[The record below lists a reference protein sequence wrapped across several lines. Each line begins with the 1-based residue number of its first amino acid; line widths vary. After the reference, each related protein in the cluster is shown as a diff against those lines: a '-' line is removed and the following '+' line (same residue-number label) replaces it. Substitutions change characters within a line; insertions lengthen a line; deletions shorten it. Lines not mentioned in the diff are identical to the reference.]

1 MAASIL
7 EPMPAPVEEKVE
19 QFLDEGEQPRVSAC
33 TDMDPEGHFR
43 GAWLVATERRLLIVT
58 PEDEADRLAWGPQ
71 PPARRRLSRDRKAC
85 RHKPRPGFL
94 RRRPAGRAAERS
106 LPEVELE
113 ATDPEALT
121 VLQVPFETVTE
132 VKTHEYVGSGV
143 LEVTVSDPESGAEP
157 VGTVEVLRYSRA
169 LSDKFSQ
176 VAENLESLIAEQ
188 RPDEGPAEGETASP
202 EVRDARPETP
212 VDQPDTKVRCPE
224 CGRVLPKGSDICPRC
239 IDRRAV
245 MLRLIGY
252 LRPYIWQAALS
263 LGLAVAMTAA
273 QLAPP
278 LLMKVLIDEVL
289 IPRQHLHLLWM
300 IVGALALLHVV
311 RTGMVAYRSWLNGWL
326 GQSIIFDLRTQIYR
340 HLQKL
345 SLSFYDKRQVGSVL
359 SRVTSDTSTLH
370 GFLVSGVQSVII
382 NVLTIL
388 GIGLIMF
395 GLDWKMALIVLVPT
409 PILAVATVVFIAR
422 IRRVYRRYWGEW
434 SGINGFLASTIS
446 GVRVVKSFGQEDREI
461 ENFTNRSQRF
471 MNISLSA
478 TRLNAIYNP
487 SVTLLTSIG
496 SVVIWALG
504 GQEVLRG
511 HMPLGTLTA
520 FTAYMWQFYQPIM
533 ALCDLNET
541 IQQSVTASER
551 VFEVLDTK
559 PEVKDA
565 PGAEAMA
572 IQGRVEFDHVS
583 FRYQESDSPDPVLS
597 DISLTVEP
605 GELVG
610 IVGHS
615 GSGKTTLVNLLLR
628 FYDVTDGA
636 IRIDGRDLR
645 KIQSRCLREQIAMVL
660 QEPFLFTGTIAD
672 NIAYG
677 RPNASRAE
685 VIEAARAANAHKFIM
700 SFPDGY
706 DTEVGERGV
715 KLSGGEKQRISIAR
729 AILNNPRVLILDEA
743 TSAVDTETEALIQQA
758 MDRLL
763 EGRTALA
770 IAHRLSTLKNA
781 DKLIVLDKGK
791 IVEMGTHE
799 ELMAIED
806 GVYARLVKIQTELA
820 RAPEE
825 AEKSAEEVEQA
836 LEQAA

>member
-1 MAASIL
+1 MAPSIL
-7 EPMPAPVEEKVE
+7 EPMPAPVEERVE
-19 QFLDEGEQPRVSAC
+19 RLLADGEQPRVSAC
-33 TDMDPEGHFR
+33 TDMDAEGHFR
-43 GAWLVATERRLLIVT
+43 GAWLVATERRLLIVA
-58 PEDEADRLAWGPQ
+58 PETELEPLDLAGP
-71 PPARRRLSRDRKAC
+71 PRARRRLSVGPLTTRGR
-85 RHKPRPGFL
+85 PRRAGPC
-94 RRRPAGRAAERS
+94 RRPTRRTTEQS
-106 LPEVELE
+106 LPEAELE

-143 LEVTVSDPESGAEP
+143 LEVTVSDPEGGAEP
-157 VGTVEVLRYSRA
+157 VGTMEVLRYSRS

-176 VAENLESLIAEQ
+176 VAENLESLIAGPEGVRGRGTGARDDSGPTPDP
-188 RPDEGPAEGETASP
+188 RPLTPSPTA
-202 EVRDARPETP
+202 
-212 VDQPDTKVRCPE
+212 RCPE
-224 CGRVLPKGSDICPRC
+224 CNRVLPKGTDLCPRC
-239 IDRRAV
+239 VDRRAV
-245 MLRLIGY
+245 MLRLVGY
-252 LRPYIWQAALS
+252 LRPYVGQAALS

-278 LLMKVLIDEVL
+278 LLMKVLIDQVL
-289 IPRQHLHLLWM
+289 IPRRHLHLLWVV
-300 IVGALALLHVV
+300 VGVLAALHVV
-311 RTGMVAYRSWLNGWL
+311 RTGMVAWRSWLNGWL
-326 GQSIIFDLRTQIYR
+326 GQSIVFDLRTQIYR

-370 GFLVSGVQSVII
+370 SFLVSGVQSVII
-382 NVLTIL
+382 NLLTIL
-388 GIGLIMF
+388 GIGVIMF
-395 GLDWKMALIVLVPT
+395 ALDWRLALIVMIPT
-409 PILAVATVVFIAR
+409 PILAAATVVFIAR

-434 SGINGFLASTIS
+434 SGLNGFLAATIS
-446 GVRVVKSFGQEDREI
+446 GVRVVKSFGQEDREVR
-461 ENFTNRSQRF
+461 NFTHRSRRF
-471 MNISLSA
+471 MNISLTA
-478 TRLNAIYNP
+478 TRLNAIYSP

-496 SVVIWALG
+496 SVVIWGMG
-504 GQEVLRG
+504 GRQVLEG
-511 HMPLGTLTA
+511 HMLLGTLTA

-541 IQQSVTASER
+541 LQQSVTAAER
-551 VFEVLDTK
+551 VFEVLDTR

-565 PGAEAMA
+565 PGAEAVA
-572 IQGRVEFDHVS
+572 IQGRIDFDHVG

-597 DISLTVEP
+597 DISLTVQA

-628 FYDVTDGA
+628 FYDVTEGA
-636 IRIDGRDLR
+636 ITIDGRDLR
-645 KIQSRCLREQIAMVL
+645 KIQSRCLREQISMVL

-677 RPNASRAE
+677 RPNAGRAAI
-685 VIEAARAANAHKFIM
+685 IEAAKAANAHKFIM

-729 AILNNPRVLILDEA
+729 AILNNPRILILDEA

-791 IVEMGTHE
+791 LVEMGTHE
-799 ELMAIED
+799 ELMAKEE
-806 GVYARLVKIQTELA
+806 GVYARLVKIQTELTRPPA
-820 RAPEE
+820 AE
-825 AEKSAEEVEQA
+825 AETEEPEIEVV
-836 LEQAA
+836 L

>member
-1 MAASIL
+1 MPASIL
-7 EPMPAPVEEKVE
+7 EPLPDPIEARIEEL
-19 QFLDEGEQPRVSAC
+19 LDDGEQPQVSVA
-33 TDMDPEGHFR
+33 TDMDAHGHFG
-43 GAWLVATERRLLIVT
+43 GAWLVATPRRLLIVT
-58 PEDEADRLAWGPQ
+58 PDAQAEAASLRGGSS
-71 PPARRRLSRDRKAC
+71 PPLSRRGRNKHPLGKSGSQRAPS
-85 RHKPRPGFL
+85 K
-94 RRRPAGRAAERS
+94 AGRARPPLRGRKPAEAAAEPGA
-106 LPEVELE
+106 LPPEL
-113 ATDPEALT
+113 AADPEAIT
-121 VLQVPFETVTE
+121 ILQVPLETVAQ
-132 VKTHEYVGSGV
+132 VKTRDYVGSGV
-143 LEVTVSDPESGAEP
+143 LEVTLTEMEHGNEP
-157 VGTVEVLRYSRA
+157 VGTMEVLRYSRSLA
-169 LSDKFSQ
+169 DKFSQ
-176 VAENLESLIAEQ
+176 VAEDLEGMIERQGLGVRGEGSGKVSL
-188 RPDEGPAEGETASP
+188 RDGLTLDPSPLTPAS
-202 EVRDARPETP
+202 D
-212 VDQPDTKVRCPE
+212 RCPT
-224 CGRVLPKGSDICPRC
+224 CGRPLPKGSDLCPRC

-245 MLRLIGY
+245 MLRLVGY
-252 LRPYIWQAALS
+252 LRPYIPQASLS

-278 LLMKVLIDEVL
+278 LLMKVLIDDVL
-289 IPRQHLHLLWM
+289 TPHKHLHLLWM
-300 IVGALALLHVV
+300 VVGALGILHVI
-311 RTGMVAYRSWLNGWL
+311 RTAMVAWRSWLNGWL
-326 GQSIIFDLRTQIYR
+326 GQSIVFDLRTQIYR

-388 GIGLIMF
+388 GIGVIMF
-395 GLDWKMALIVLVPT
+395 GLDWRMALVVMVPT
-409 PILAVATVVFIAR
+409 PILAVATVVFINR

-446 GVRVVKSFGQEDREI
+446 GVRVVKSFGQEDREVQ
-461 ENFTNRSQRF
+461 NFTNRSQRF
-471 MNISLSA
+471 MNISLTA
-478 TRLNAIYNP
+478 TRLNAIYSP

-496 SVVIWALG
+496 SVVIWAIG
-504 GQEVLRG
+504 GRQVLQG
-511 HMPLGTLTA
+511 HMLLGTLTA

-541 IQQSVTASER
+541 LQQSVTAAER
-551 VFEVLDTK
+551 VFEVLDTR
-559 PEVKDA
+559 PEVKDS
-565 PGAEAMA
+565 PGAEPLA
-572 IQGRVEFDHVS
+572 IKGRIDFDHVG

-597 DISLTVEP
+597 DISFSVEP

-628 FYDVTDGA
+628 FYDVTEGS
-636 IRIDGRDLR
+636 IQIDGRDLR
-645 KIQSRCLREQIAMVL
+645 KIQSRCLREQISMVL
-660 QEPFLFTGTIAD
+660 QEPFLFTGSIAN

-677 RPNASRAE
+677 RPNASRASI
-685 VIEAARAANAHKFIM
+685 IEAAKAANAHKFIM

-729 AILNNPRVLILDEA
+729 AILNNPRILILDEA

-763 EGRTALA
+763 CGRTALA

-781 DKLIVLDKGK
+781 SKLIVLDKGK
-791 IVEMGTHE
+791 LVELGTHE
-799 ELMAIED
+799 ELMAKED
-806 GVYARLVKIQTELA
+806 GIYAHLVKIQTELT

-825 AEKSAEEVEQA
+825 REAVEE
-836 LEQAA
+836 

>member
-1 MAASIL
+1 MAPSIL

-19 QFLDEGEQPRVSAC
+19 QLLDDGEQPRVSAC
-33 TDMDPEGHFR
+33 TDMDAGGHFR
-43 GAWLVATERRLLIVT
+43 GAWLVATERRLLIVA
-58 PEDEADRLAWGPQ
+58 PETDVAALRLTAPSR
-71 PPARRRLSRDRKAC
+71 ARRRLPAARPPARTTLRK
-85 RHKPRPGFL
+85 PVP
-94 RRRPAGRAAERS
+94 RRPSRGTRRAVEQS
-106 LPEVELE
+106 LPEAELE

-143 LEVTVSDPESGAEP
+143 LEVTVSDPDGGAEP
-157 VGTVEVLRYSRA
+157 VGTMEVLRYSRS
-169 LSDKFSQ
+169 LSDKFTQ
-176 VAENLESLIAEQ
+176 VAENLESLIAGPEGVRGRGSGARDDSGLTPDP
-188 RPDEGPAEGETASP
+188 RPLTPSPTA
-202 EVRDARPETP
+202 
-212 VDQPDTKVRCPE
+212 RCPE
-224 CGRVLPKGSDICPRC
+224 CHRVLPKGTDLCPRC
-239 IDRRAV
+239 VDRRAV
-245 MLRLIGY
+245 MLRLVGY
-252 LRPYIWQAALS
+252 LRPYVGQAALS

-289 IPRQHLHLLWM
+289 IPRRHLHLLWVV
-300 IVGALALLHVV
+300 VGALAALHVV
-311 RTGMVAYRSWLNGWL
+311 RTGMVAWRSWLNGWL
-326 GQSIIFDLRTQIYR
+326 GQSIVFDLRTQIYR

-370 GFLVSGVQSVII
+370 SFLVSGVQSVII

-388 GIGLIMF
+388 GIGVIMF
-395 GLDWKMALIVLVPT
+395 GLNWRLALIVVIPT
-409 PILAVATVVFIAR
+409 PLLAVGTVIFIAR

-461 ENFTNRSQRF
+461 RNFTDRSQRF
-471 MNISLSA
+471 MNISLTA
-478 TRLNAIYNP
+478 TRLNAIYSP

-496 SVVIWALG
+496 SVVIWAMG
-504 GQEVLRG
+504 GRQVFEGR
-511 HMPLGTLTA
+511 MELGTLTA

-541 IQQSVTASER
+541 LQQSVTAAER
-551 VFEVLDTK
+551 VFEVLDTR

-565 PGAEAMA
+565 PGAEAVA
-572 IQGRVEFDHVS
+572 IKGRIDFDHVG

-597 DISLTVEP
+597 DISFTVQP

-628 FYDVTDGA
+628 FYDVTEGA
-636 IRIDGRDLR
+636 IKIDGRDLR
-645 KIQSRCLREQIAMVL
+645 KIQSRCLREQISMVL

-677 RPNASRAE
+677 RPSASRTAI
-685 VIEAARAANAHKFIM
+685 IEAAKAANAHKFIM
-700 SFPDGY
+700 SFPDAY

-729 AILNNPRVLILDEA
+729 AILNNPRILILDEA
-743 TSAVDTETEALIQQA
+743 TSAVDTETESLIQQA

-781 DKLIVLDKGK
+781 TKLIVLDKGK
-791 IVEMGTHE
+791 LVEMGTHE
-799 ELMAIED
+799 ELMAKEE
-806 GVYARLVKIQTELA
+806 GVYARLVKIQTELT
-820 RAPEE
+820 RPPE
-825 AEKSAEEVEQA
+825 AEAETEEPEIEVV
-836 LEQAA
+836 L

>member
-19 QFLDEGEQPRVSAC
+19 QLLDEGEEPRVSAG

-43 GAWLVATERRLLIVT
+43 GVWLVATERRLLIVT
-58 PEDEADRLAWGPQ
+58 PDTELEAAQ
-71 PPARRRLSRDRKAC
+71 PADANARAERRRRLGRAGR
-85 RHKPRPGFL
+85 RRLTL
-94 RRRPAGRAAERS
+94 RRRPARRGEEQS
-106 LPEVELE
+106 LPAAELE
-113 ATDPEALT
+113 AADPAALT

-132 VKTHEYVGSGV
+132 VKAHEYVGSGV
-143 LEVTVSDPESGAEP
+143 LEVTVSEPDGDEP

-176 VAENLESLIAEQ
+176 VAENLESLINE
-188 RPDEGPAEGETASP
+188 EGAGTGTSAAGHSETSHSPASP
-202 EVRDARPETP
+202 AALKSEK
-212 VDQPDTKVRCPE
+212 PDPGTRAAGGLRCPE
-224 CGRVLPKGSDICPRC
+224 CNRVLPKGSDLCPRC
-239 IDRRAV
+239 IDHRAV
-245 MLRLIGY
+245 MMRLIGY
-252 LRPYIWQAALS
+252 LRPYLPQAALS
-263 LGLAVAMTAA
+263 LSLAIAMTAA

-278 LLMKVLIDEVL
+278 LLMKALIDEVL
-289 IPRQHLHLLWM
+289 TPRHNLHLLWV
-300 IVGALALLHVV
+300 IVAGLGLLHVL
-311 RTGMVAYRSWLNGWL
+311 RTGLVAWRSWLNGWL
-326 GQSIIFDLRTQIYR
+326 GQSIIFDLRTQVYR

-370 GFLVSGVQSVII
+370 SFLVSGVQSVII

-388 GIGLIMF
+388 GIGVIMF
-395 GLDWKMALIVLVPT
+395 ALDWRLAVIVLIPT
-409 PILAVATVVFIAR
+409 PLLAVGTVIFINR
-422 IRRVYRRYWGEW
+422 IRCVYRRYWGEW

-446 GVRVVKSFGQEDREI
+446 GVRVVKSFGQEEREI
-461 ENFTNRSQRF
+461 QNFTNRSQRF

-478 TRLNAIYNP
+478 TRLNAIYSP
-487 SVTLLTSIG
+487 AVTLLTSIG

-504 GQEVLRG
+504 GRQVLEG
-511 HMPLGTLTA
+511 HMLLGTLTA

-533 ALCDLNET
+533 SLCDLNET
-541 IQQSVTASER
+541 LQQSVTAAER
-551 VFEVLDTK
+551 VFEVFDTR

-565 PGAEAMA
+565 PGAEAVA
-572 IQGRVEFDHVS
+572 IQGRVDFDNVC

-597 DISLTVEP
+597 EISFSVKP

-636 IRIDGRDLR
+636 IRIDGRDIR
-645 KIQSRCLREQIAMVL
+645 KIQSRCLREQISMVL

-677 RPNASRAE
+677 RPNASR
-685 VIEAARAANAHKFIM
+685 VQIIDAAKAANAHRFIL

-763 EGRTALA
+763 EGRTAIA

-781 DKLIVLDKGK
+781 NKLVVLDKGK

-806 GVYARLVKIQTELA
+806 GVYARLVKIQTELT

-825 AEKSAEEVEQA
+825 PEERVMALAE
-836 LEQAA
+836 AA